1 MQAQGLVVQVNVSM
15 CVLMTG
21 HPGDNCAPGF
31 LEPFTKK
38 CLKCTKN
45 AYSDPRN
52 PGAGRGW
59 RGGGGGSGA
68 PRGRAPVL
76 LPPHTFPPT
85 HPCRRLPELRGGK
98 LRARPV
104 PVCHNVQSVR
114 PGVLY
119 VQG

>member
-52 PGAGRGW
+52 PGAGRG
-59 RGGGGGSGA
+59 GGGGGGGQRGA
-68 PRGRAPVL
+68 PGPRACSSSPAHV
-76 LPPHTFPPT
+76 PT
-85 HPCRRLPELRGGK
+85 HAPLQ
-98 LRARPV
+98 A
-104 PVCHNVQSVR
+104 SA
-114 PGVLY
+114 
-119 VQG
+119 